1 RSRAGRCADRHRT
14 PRNAIGRTPHSPHP
28 CLPGGK
34 GDVMR
39 ERRVPRTDFLAY
51 RQRRRGWTAT
61 SSRQKRRWGDPFRCL
76 EYTSGEYP
84 SRLMEE
90 LASEKQ
96 AVSLRVRVRL
106 HTGPPTIDL
115 PGG

>member
-1 RSRAGRCADRHRT
+1 
-14 PRNAIGRTPHSPHP
+14 
-28 CLPGGK
+28 
-34 GDVMR
+34 
-39 ERRVPRTDFLAY
+39 
-51 RQRRRGWTAT
+51 
-61 SSRQKRRWGDPFRCL
+61 
-76 EYTSGEYP
+76 
-84 SRLMEE
+84 MEE